1 MSKVKYSLSKL
12 SSPGFTK
19 EYSSELDMKAEL
31 FMWVCGLCIEDYNLT
46 KDSSID
52 EMLETPCGCEFEIKG
67 GLE

>member
-19 EYSSELDMKAEL
+19 EYSYELDMKAEL
-31 FMWVCGLCIEDYNLT
+31 FTWVCGLYNLT

-52 EMLETPCGCEFEIKG
+52 EMLGTPCGCEFEVNG